1 MTDTA
6 AAVDMAAGVT
16 DTVAADAAVADT
28 IVDAAGA
35 GAGADTDDDVTDDA
49 VSVN

>member
-6 AAVDMAAGVT
+6 AAADMAAGVT
-16 DTVAADAAVADT
+16 DTVAAEAAVADT

-35 GAGADTDDDVTDDA
+35 GPDDDVTDDA

>member
-6 AAVDMAAGVT
+6 AAAADMAAGVT

-35 GAGADTDDDVTDDA
+35 DTDDDVTDDA

>member
-1 MTDTA
+1 MTDT

-16 DTVAADAAVADT
+16 HTVAADAAVADT

-35 GAGADTDDDVTDDA
+35 GAGADDDVTDDA

>member
-6 AAVDMAAGVT
+6 AADMAAGVT

-35 GAGADTDDDVTDDA
+35 GADADDDVTDDA

>member
-6 AAVDMAAGVT
+6 AAADMAAGVT

-35 GAGADTDDDVTDDA
+35 DDDVTDDA